1 MRTKIFFLLATMLL
15 TSMCAFAQSEN
26 TGTLKGDVNGD
37 GVVDVADI
45 NAIIKIMKDGGG
57 TANQNTWYLAETAM
71 TTDEEILSKD
81 QSYYDGLQYNQLT
94 KPNNGDQ
101 IQFHAGYNVMIIP
114 ETWGVPVI
122 AQDSDFTMTFMAYNP
137 NELGVNH
144 PSGKLLLVYECG
156 GDLNVYIKWNE

>member
-1 MRTKIFFLLATMLL
+1 MKTKFFMLLAAVLL
-15 TSMCAFAQSEN
+15 SASAFAQSGTN
-26 TGTLKGDVNGD
+26 GTLKGDVNGD

-81 QSYYDGLQYNQLT
+81 QSYFDGLQYNQLT

-122 AQDSDFTMTFMAYNP
+122 ASDSDFTMTFTSYEP

-156 GDLNVYIKWNE
+156 VDWNAYIKWNE